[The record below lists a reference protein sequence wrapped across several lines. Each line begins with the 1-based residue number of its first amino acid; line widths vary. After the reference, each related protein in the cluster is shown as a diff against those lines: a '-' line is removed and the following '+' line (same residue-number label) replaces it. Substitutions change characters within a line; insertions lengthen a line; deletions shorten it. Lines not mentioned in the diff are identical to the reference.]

1 MTEPMRTL
9 LLVLALGACYTRPAE
24 PTLIQVRA
32 VELYADGASLEELA
46 TDLTHGD
53 RAAARELVYRGM
65 LALQR
70 RYYRDR

>member
-1 MTEPMRTL
+1 MRS
-9 LLVLALGACYTRPAE
+9 LALLALTAACYTSPVRPSPIEA
-24 PTLIQVRA
+24 RA
-32 VELYADGASLEELA
+32 VELYADGASLDELA

-53 RAAARELVYRGM
+53 RTAARDLVHRAL

>member
-1 MTEPMRTL
+1 MRTL
-9 LLVLALGACYTRPAE
+9 LLILVVGACSARPAE

-32 VELYADGASLEELA
+32 VELYADGASLDELA
-46 TDLTHGD
+46 INLTHGD